1 VVEQGGDHIST
12 FSQKEYIN
20 FADKYAYLVHLL
32 RSEDLAALDPEELV
46 ESANSLDK
54 EAFTIIVVEE
64 YDDGERS
71 PFIIKRFN
79 TYSIESKTGSV
90 SVIGEGVCH
99 YNKEISVLV
108 LALPVLVLFISSFI
122 IPIVSRFIG
131 LISIPE
137 NCLDGMTY
145 MIAPLAFIIG
155 IAMPFAINILPAIIG
170 FELPQGN
177 TELMKNLHL
186 VMALIV
192 IFRISPLIG
201 MVLVCIRA
209 NLYTEY
215 LREKWFLI
223 IVTIGGVLGNLSWLI
238 LGMLM
243 EISYSGKFVYVA
255 NLFGF

>member
-1 VVEQGGDHIST
+1 
-12 FSQKEYIN
+12 
-20 FADKYAYLVHLL
+20 
-32 RSEDLAALDPEELV
+32 
-46 ESANSLDK
+46 
-54 EAFTIIVVEE
+54 
-64 YDDGERS
+64 
-71 PFIIKRFN
+71 
-79 TYSIESKTGSV
+79 
-90 SVIGEGVCH
+90 
-99 YNKEISVLV
+99 
-108 LALPVLVLFISSFI
+108 
-122 IPIVSRFIG
+122 
-131 LISIPE
+131 
-137 NCLDGMTY
+137 
-145 MIAPLAFIIG
+145 
-155 IAMPFAINILPAIIG
+155 MPFAINILPAIIG